1 MNFRQWLE
9 TVYVGEKG
17 LDQTWQ
23 APFDKTAKCSKCG
36 GKSDIAFVNK
46 EDKSSKD
53 FICDLHKNVCH
64 SNKGKNNCWPHDS
77 TATAVYICRKCMEPT
92 AKMNQG

>member
-1 MNFRQWLE
+1 MHFRQWLE

-36 GKSDIAFVNK
+36 GKADIAFVNK
-46 EDKSSKD
+46 EDKSSKE
-53 FICDLHKNVCH
+53 FVCDLHKN
-64 SNKGKNNCWPHDS
+64 KNSSWPHDS